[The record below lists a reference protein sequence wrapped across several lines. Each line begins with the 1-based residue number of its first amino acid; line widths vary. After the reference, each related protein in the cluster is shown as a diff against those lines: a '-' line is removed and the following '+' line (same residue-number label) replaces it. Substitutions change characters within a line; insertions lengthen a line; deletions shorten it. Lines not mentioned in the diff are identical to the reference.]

1 MINRYT
7 LSNGIQV
14 VIENMPYL
22 RTAAFGLWVKTG
34 SAYENTYNNGIAHII
49 EHMMFKGTNTHNAR
63 ELADMMTRIGGNLNA
78 FTAKECTGYY
88 VKTLDEHLYFAVE
101 IISDMIKNS
110 LFSPEDL
117 SKEKRVIL
125 EEIDMYNDSPEDLV
139 HELLQ
144 KKIWQGHPL
153 GYLISGTKKNV
164 KSLKRNDIYN
174 FYKKNYTSE
183 NMVISIAGNCD
194 ESRMIEKLEKEFG
207 DIEKS
212 CASQMLPAPK
222 YNAVNV
228 KKHKDIEQLHI
239 NLAFP
244 GVGYN
249 SGERY
254 ACSIAN
260 SVLGGSLNSRLFQHI
275 REELGLTYTIYSY
288 ESQYQDT
295 GLFHIYAA
303 LNHSQATYVVS
314 EILKCVRDFVKKGI
328 TSEELSST
336 KEQLI
341 TEYMLG
347 MENTNFRMENNA
359 KYLLLQGK
367 CVTFD
372 EIIDKI
378 KNVRKEE
385 VNLFLEKYLSVGSE
399 SLCVVGNLNEVD
411 FKRIQE
417 AKNEQL

>member
-144 KKIWQGHPL
+144 KKIWQG
-153 GYLISGTKKNV
+153 T
-164 KSLKRNDIYN
+164 DIP
-174 FYKKNYTSE
+174 
-183 NMVISIAGNCD
+183 CD
-194 ESRMIEKLEKEFG
+194 H
-207 DIEKS
+207 
-212 CASQMLPAPK
+212 
-222 YNAVNV
+222 AV
-228 KKHKDIEQLHI
+228 H
-239 NLAFP
+239 
-244 GVGYN
+244 
-249 SGERY
+249 
-254 ACSIAN
+254 
-260 SVLGGSLNSRLFQHI
+260 
-275 REELGLTYTIYSY
+275 
-288 ESQYQDT
+288 
-295 GLFHIYAA
+295 
-303 LNHSQATYVVS
+303 
-314 EILKCVRDFVKKGI
+314 
-328 TSEELSST
+328 
-336 KEQLI
+336 
-341 TEYMLG
+341 
-347 MENTNFRMENNA
+347 
-359 KYLLLQGK
+359 
-367 CVTFD
+367 
-372 EIIDKI
+372 
-378 KNVRKEE
+378 
-385 VNLFLEKYLSVGSE
+385 
-399 SLCVVGNLNEVD
+399 
-411 FKRIQE
+411 
-417 AKNEQL
+417 